1 MKKKIFFRILSFC
14 MIFCFALV
22 GVGCAGSGL
31 SKEDY
36 EEGFDDEDLED
47 AKVVDMYGAK
57 VLYRPDDYD
66 YDEGSGAGEDETNN
80 YYGAYAYYILQDL
93 FDTYGLSVIDTV
105 LGTETP
111 EGTREDGRLPNFNVE
126 NLSYLY
132 DSMRY
137 QVDTLGYVTL
147 SQKVL
152 VDDFGNISARLE
164 QPLPIEET
172 GGEAY
177 YILGADTNVK
187 WDWSLVANSDTSNE
201 LLKAYIYNDETIAAS
216 NDGGVT
222 VSQGNKVFLNSS
234 NAPSDVVDNYYSY
247 VDTFNSTLYQTL
259 YLSSNTDATL
269 APYDETS
276 YSGLVKALEYVI
288 YCYAVDL
295 DPGEIEINFND
306 DYTYDIEVQITDSR
320 RGTVDEAVESAKQT
334 FKILGAYVGL
344 VDRQIEK
351 IEAWILNNII
361 GTSTVEADDSFTS
374 YTGGQTDANLG
385 VVEFLA
391 VDEEGEY
398 ILDEEGNVII
408 VGYGFETAQS
418 SSSLLGRDYE
428 TAVENIVAGVC
439 ENVSI
444 GNIDGED
451 ITIDQR
457 FLASNI
463 MEYAGNTFVVGDDS
477 NFVLPGQGNMS
488 DLGSIYPLEYQSVV
502 LMLDREIYLDGI
514 MIALK
519 YDAGLDGTVEDVYDE
534 TKYIDIIVDLNYYN
548 SATKERQVLASRQ
561 VRVYDGPFDNNYQL
575 DYDIKNPDPNDYPAQ
590 GGGAPENLPKEHTN
604 VINFDNLGQIHI
616 GEFNVNIGEDILMTD
631 VGTVGNYTSR
641 PYVSTEPLKLVGT
654 SKVINY
660 YEVVEY
666 GSNPEYDTDDLPK
679 GQTYISGRLN
689 PAMFGDSDGCDY
701 IEITYKV
708 LKKAG
713 DTETNYKF
721 YTGLV
726 GVDYSE
732 EPYEY

>member
-1 MKKKIFFRILSFC
+1 

-66 YDEGSGAGEDETNN
+66 YDEGSGAGEGETNN

-93 FDTYGLSVIDTV
+93 FDIYGL
-105 LGTETP
+105 LGDTP
-111 EGTREDGRLPNFNVE
+111 EQLIIGTPENPGRLPNFNEE

-164 QPLPIEET
+164 QPVSIEET

-201 LLKAYIYNDETIAAS
+201 LLKAYIYNDETIVAS

-222 VSQGNKVFLNSS
+222 VSQGNKVFLNSTGV
-234 NAPSDVVDNYYSY
+234 PSDVVDNYYSY

-269 APYDETS
+269 APYDELS

-334 FKILGAYVGL
+334 FRILGAYVGL

-351 IEAWILNNII
+351 IEAWILDNII
-361 GTSTVEADDSFTS
+361 GRSTVEADDSFTS

-477 NFVLPGQGNMS
+477 NFVLPGQGSMS
-488 DLGSIYPLEYQSVV
+488 DLGNIYPLEYQSVV

-590 GGGAPENLPKEHTN
+590 GGGAPENLPKDHTN

-616 GEFNVNIGEDILMTD
+616 GEFNVNIGDNILMTD

-666 GSNPEYDTDDLPK
+666 GSNPEYDTDDLPE

-689 PAMFGDSDGCDY
+689 PAMFGGSDGCDY

>member
-1 MKKKIFFRILSFC
+1 MKKKIFFKILSFC

-66 YDEGSGAGEDETNN
+66 YDEGSSAGEGETNN
-80 YYGAYAYYILQDL
+80 YYGAYAYNILRDL
-93 FDTYGLSVIDTV
+93 FNIYGLSMSDTV
-105 LGTETP
+105 VGVETP
-111 EGTREDGRLPNFNVE
+111 DGTMGNGRLPNFNEE

-152 VDDFGNISARLE
+152 VDGQGNILARLD
-164 QPLPIEET
+164 QPVPIEDT
-172 GGEAY
+172 GMEAY
-177 YILGADTNVK
+177 YILGADSNVK
-187 WDWSLVANSDTSNE
+187 WNWSLSPNLQTSDE
-201 LLKAYIYNDETIAAS
+201 ALKAYIYNDETIIAN
-216 NDGGVT
+216 NDGGMTVT
-222 VSQGNKVFLNSS
+222 QGNKVYLNSS
-234 NAPSDVVDNYYSY
+234 NAPSVVVEDYYSEAEF
-247 VDTFNSTLYQTL
+247 FNSARYREL

-269 APYDETS
+269 APYDELS

-351 IEAWILNNII
+351 IEAWIIDNII
-361 GTSTVEADDSFTS
+361 GRSTVEADDSFTS
-374 YTGGQTDANLG
+374 YTGGLTNASLG

-398 ILDEEGNVII
+398 IIGEDGNVII
-408 VGYGFETAQS
+408 AGYGFETAQS
-418 SSSLLGRDYE
+418 SSSMLGRDYE

-488 DLGSIYPLEYQSVV
+488 DLGNIYPLEYQSVV

-519 YDAGLDGTVEDVYDE
+519 YDADLDGTVEDVYDE
-534 TKYIDIIVDLNYYN
+534 TRYLDVIVDLNYYN
-548 SATKERQVLASRQ
+548 SATKQRQVLASRQ
-561 VRVYDGPFDNNYQL
+561 VKVYDGPFDFNYQL

-590 GGGAPENLPKEHTN
+590 GGGAPENLPKDHTN
-604 VINFDNLGQIHI
+604 VINFDNLGQIHV
-616 GEFNVNIGEDILMTD
+616 GKFNVNIGEDILMTD
-631 VGTVGNYTSR
+631 VGTEGNYTSR

-689 PAMFGDSDGCDY
+689 PAMFGGSDGCDY

-708 LKKAG
+708 IKKAG

>member
-1 MKKKIFFRILSFC
+1 

-22 GVGCAGSGL
+22 GVGCAGSGM

-36 EEGFDDEDLED
+36 EEGFDDEDLEE

-57 VLYRPDDYD
+57 VLYRPNDYD
-66 YDEGSGAGEDETNN
+66 YDEGSGAGEDGTNN

-93 FDTYGLSVIDTV
+93 FQIYGLLDERSTDLIC
-105 LGTETP
+105 GTP
-111 EGTREDGRLPNFNVE
+111 ENPGRLPNFDEE

-152 VDDFGNISARLE
+152 VDNFGNISARLE
-164 QPLPIEET
+164 QPVPIEET

-177 YILGADTNVK
+177 YILGADKNVR
-187 WDWSLVANSDTSNE
+187 WNWSLVANSESSDE
-201 LLKAYIYNDETIAAS
+201 LLKAYIYNDETIVAS

-222 VSQGNKVFLNSS
+222 VSQGNKVFLNSTGV
-234 NAPSDVVDNYYSY
+234 PSDVLEDYYS
-247 VDTFNSTLYQTL
+247 TETFFNSTLYQAL

-269 APYDETS
+269 APYDELS

-351 IEAWILNNII
+351 IEAWILDNII
-361 GTSTVEADDSFTS
+361 GRSTVEADDSFTS

-477 NFVLPGQGNMS
+477 NFVLPGQGSMS
-488 DLGSIYPLEYQSVV
+488 DLGNIYPLEYQSVV

-590 GGGAPENLPKEHTN
+590 GGGAPENLPKDHTN
-604 VINFDNLGQIHI
+604 VINFDNLGQIHV

-666 GSNPEYDTDDLPK
+666 GSNPEYDTDDLPE